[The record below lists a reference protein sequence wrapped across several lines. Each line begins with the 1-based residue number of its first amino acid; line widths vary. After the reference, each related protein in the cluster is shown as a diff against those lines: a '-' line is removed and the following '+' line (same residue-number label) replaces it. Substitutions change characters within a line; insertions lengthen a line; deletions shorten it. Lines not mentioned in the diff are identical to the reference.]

1 MKKIIDKIGTW
12 SLYYR
17 TEIVYFVLG
26 FIVGAIII

>member
-1 MKKIIDKIGTW
+1 MKKIIDKISVW